1 MSDIELGPK
10 CLATLE
16 ADIAETYNSINTVVL
31 LLGLLSGVGLS
42 LLLPLFATGYLPA
55 LPTIVSMGALLVL
68 WVGAILWR
76 RVARLKVD
84 LVLFSCPLPLS
95 TQMKVWLKS
104 RG

>member
-10 CLATLE
+10 CLTSLE
-16 ADIAETYNSINTVVL
+16 ADITETYNIIDNVVFIAGML
-31 LLGLLSGVGLS
+31 FLVS
-42 LLLPLFATGYLPA
+42 LLLMLISVVNNWSGVPA
-55 LPTIVSMGALLVL
+55 VVVMFSFLLL
-68 WVGAILWR
+68 WTNAFIWR
-76 RVARLKVD
+76 RFARLRVD